1 MHTKF
6 YLENLEGRDQL
17 GDLNVDGSI
26 ILQEVLERNY
36 HLLSFD
42 MTWTP

>member
-1 MHTKF
+1 MHTKS
-6 YLENLEGRDQL
+6 YLKNLEGRDQL

-26 ILQEVLERNY
+26 ILQEVFGIAD